1 MCTIKIN
8 INLYPSSV
16 NIDRIMQKLINSN
29 FKTVLESATSYEFPL
44 YDEKYS
50 GNAIFDALIDEV
62 YYDETSPFW
71 GKKSKDEIKEY
82 VINAGINPES
92 IISWIKNT
100 LLLSKVSK
108 SIQKIF
114 ELNPKD
120 KKIIERGEEFMNI
133 YGPGVSVDE
142 IDEKDNERVI
152 IVRSQFGDYD
162 VLAWTINNSSI
173 KSNDPRISHI
183 KALYHYVT
191 GCHYFQAR
199 PVLYTTWVNM
209 DDNKKYATVY

>member
-16 NIDRIMQKLINSN
+16 NADRIMQKLINSN

-50 GNAIFDALIDEV
+50 GNTIFDALIEEV

-120 KKIIERGEEFMNI
+120 KKIIERGEEFMNT
-133 YGPGVSVDE
+133 YGPGVPVNE

-162 VLAWTINNSSI
+162 VLAWTISNGSI
-173 KSNDPRISHI
+173 KSNDPRINHI
-183 KALYHYVT
+183 KALYQYVT